1 MTKDELTSMQPAR
14 NSGQIMGPGV
24 DEIFA
29 RLDANHD
36 GGIDE
41 SENLASM
48 QPSETRRQRQPLGAS
63 EIARALFK
71 RADTDTDGKLT
82 KEEFLA
88 ALPKHQA
95 SPALDELFKDAD
107 EDPDGAISQS
117 ELETGLRKHLS
128 ERAAYDRLG
137 QTNAITK
144 SRFSIVL

>member
-48 QPSETRRQRQPLGAS
+48 QPSETRRQRQPRDAS
-63 EIARALFK
+63 EIARALF
-71 RADTDTDGKLT
+71 
-82 KEEFLA
+82 
-88 ALPKHQA
+88 
-95 SPALDELFKDAD
+95 
-107 EDPDGAISQS
+107 
-117 ELETGLRKHLS
+117 
-128 ERAAYDRLG
+128 ERAGGHGRKADQGGVLVRSPEAPG
-137 QTNAITK
+137 
-144 SRFSIVL
+144 IVGTRRVI